1 MTDIS
6 RLSAME
12 LFKHMLFPARQHEE
26 DISDVKLEVY
36 GDEAVELPELR
47 SSHGL
52 EARGDQEL
60 SELPAVLP
68 ETQIS
73 PTPIM
78 SSLEDIRTQP
88 TQQFLIDEAVVRLLL

>member
-12 LFKHMLFPARQHEE
+12 LIKNMLFPAHQHEE
-26 DISDVKLEVY
+26 DISNVKLEEY
-36 GDEAVELPELR
+36 GEETVALPELR

-52 EARGDQEL
+52 EARGDNEL
-60 SELPAVLP
+60 SELPAALP

-73 PTPIM
+73 PPPIPI
-78 SSLEDIRTQP
+78 SIEDNRTLP
-88 TQQFLIDEAVVRLLL
+88 TQQFVIEDDLVRL